1 MDRELNEKT
10 GADILDS
17 AGIAGR
23 GAGSFKPRV
32 ISNRAVD
39 AFTEAAEAIGGA
51 YTPMPETEGAVGYT
65 HFDGPSSEDQNL
77 VVLMT
82 KEAMDLL
89 PLQTLVRIKSLTDAG
104 EVERMFLGVVVAG
117 PFAEP
122 DGFRADSPIVVATT
136 VSGKIFLP
144 RYHGRAHVNILGEES
159 NGQLVPPRLRP
170 RPNSPVFPLDS
181 TETGRALRVT
191 PESPPKSNIRLGV
204 VEGNPDVSVN
214 ISAANKAVLPRHVGI
229 LGTTGGG
236 KSTTV
241 SGFVHSLSRAGA
253 AAVLLDVEGEYTDM
267 DAPTNDPRMLEALAQ
282 RGAVP
287 EGTSELVVYHLV
299 GRETS
304 REGSRAAV
312 RPFCLTFAELSPY
325 AVMDILELN
334 EAQRERFYAAYDV
347 ARDILRDLKVFPANK
362 EDQDK
367 LIELDEF
374 DTGYPRLSVTH
385 LIDVASTVVDRLTH
399 DKVDKSSAKKGKTA
413 EGEPDEHDPPRKF
426 LSPDFNSEQGRLHM
440 KIRAAAVR
448 QPSVPSWLAV
458 LGRLW
463 SIHRLGVFDNPKA
476 PPLEYSQLV
485 SPGRVSVI
493 DLSDTDSPVLNNL
506 VIAGVMRGVQRAQED
521 AVTAAQEEKQ
531 RPTPTMIIV
540 EEAHEFLSRDRVKQ
554 MPTVFEQV
562 VRIAKRGRKRWLGL
576 AFVTQLPQHLP
587 DEVLGLL
594 NGFIIHKISDSGV
607 VDRLRRSISGPDKA
621 QWGLLPSLAQG
632 QAIVTFSSMTR
643 PLLVSID
650 PTPCRLRLTD

>member
-1 MDRELNEKT
+1 MEPELKDQPPGVDTLGKIET
-10 GADILDS
+10 
-17 AGIAGR
+17 AGGRAGT
-23 GAGSFKPRV
+23 FKPRV

-39 AFTEAAEAIGGA
+39 AFTQAAGAIGGA
-51 YTPMPETEGAVGYT
+51 YTPMPETDGAVAYT
-65 HFDGPSSEDQNL
+65 HFDGPSSEDQSL

-89 PLQTLVRIKSLTDAG
+89 PLQTLVRIKSLTDTG
-104 EVERMFLGVVVAG
+104 EVERTFLGVVVAG

-144 RYHGRAHVNILGEES
+144 RYHGRAHVHILGEES

-191 PESPPKSNIRLGV
+191 PEPPAKSNIRLGL

-214 ISAANKAVLPRHVGI
+214 ISIANKGVLPRHVGI

-241 SGFVHSLSRAGA
+241 SGFVHSLNRAGA
-253 AAVLLDVEGEYTDM
+253 ATVLLDVEGEYTDM
-267 DAPTNDPRMLEALAQ
+267 DAPTDDPRMVEALAQ

-312 RPFCLTFAELSPY
+312 RSFCLTFAELSPY
-325 AVMDILELN
+325 AIMDILELN

-374 DTGYPRLSVTH
+374 DTGYPRLTVTH
-385 LIDVASTVVDRLTH
+385 LIDVASAVVDRLTH
-399 DKVDKSSAKKGKTA
+399 DKSSGKKGKAA
-413 EGEPDEHDPPRKF
+413 EGEPDDPDSPRKF
-426 LSPDFNSEQGRLHM
+426 LSPDFNSEQGRLSM
-440 KIRAAAVR
+440 RTRTATVR

-476 PPLEYSQLV
+476 RSLEYAQLV

-506 VIAGVMRGVQRAQED
+506 VIAGVMRGVQRAQEN
-521 AVTAAQEEKQ
+521 AVAAAQKEKR
-531 RPTPTMIIV
+531 RPTPTMVII

-576 AFVTQLPQHLP
+576 VFVTQLPQHLP